1 MYMLVKINKGL
12 KYMKNTQKQRG
23 FDLNRITVNLCNEK
37 LNNMRVS
44 GAKRS

>member
-23 FDLNRITVNLCNEK
+23 FDLNRITWLIYVMKN
-37 LNNMRVS
+37 
-44 GAKRS
+44 